1 MARHVG
7 IDRQRDRSD
16 QSPLDRG
23 ASASDALVTKDAY
36 KIEPGWACRA
46 EPGSGV
52 GGYPPNPAPFPPF
65 RGCVA
70 PSAGLRLLLRI
81 VLRLAVPKVRKT
93 EAVAV
98 LRFREGEGGAG
109 L

>member
-1 MARHVG
+1 MNRAGCARL
-7 IDRQRDRSD
+7 S
-16 QSPLDRG
+16 LG
-23 ASASDALVTKDAY
+23 AASEIIL
-36 KIEPGWACRA
+36 
-46 EPGSGV
+46 
-52 GGYPPNPAPFPPF
+52 PARRRFPPF

-98 LRFREGEGGAG
+98 LRFREREDGAG
-109 L
+109 V